1 MQPSWSQSIDIL
13 DSVSIFDDSLFVS
26 FDVLLYINNFRIY
39 PIMDFGV
46 PTKLFMFR
54 WPKIAIHNMAL
65 ESYDALM
72 LRFDVTK

>member
-26 FDVLLYINNFRIY
+26 FGVLLYINNFRIC

-46 PTKLFMFR
+46 PTKFFMFR